1 MLDMGFASEQE
12 VRAELGGRLRTKRI
26 SLGISQAV
34 LAAKSGVGISTIKLI
49 ESKGQ
54 STLENLVKMLI
65 ALGLVGELQN
75 LFVHKPASIAM
86 MERMNQAQRLRAPR
100 QTKARAPSDQVP

>member
-34 LAAKSGVGISTIKLI
+34 LAAKSGVGVSTIKLI

-54 STLENLVKMLI
+54 STLENLVKVLI
-65 ALGLVGELQN
+65 ALGLVEELQN

-86 MERMNQAQRLRAPR
+86 MEKMNQVPRKRAPR
-100 QTKARAPSDQVP
+100 QTKARAQSDVIP